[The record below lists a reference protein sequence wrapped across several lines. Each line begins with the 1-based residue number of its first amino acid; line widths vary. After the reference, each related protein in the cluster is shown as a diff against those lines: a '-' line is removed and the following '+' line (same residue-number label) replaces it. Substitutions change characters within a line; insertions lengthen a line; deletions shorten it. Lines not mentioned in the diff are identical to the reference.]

1 MSASIHFL
9 NAESGY
15 AEARRVL
22 SCDVSDPELRA
33 AAIDVLISSPDAKDR
48 ALVRFHN
55 DRVAHADLVRRMT
68 ADAQAQDAI
77 HKLRFIIFSVA
88 IAGGVLGGVL
98 MEALMTAHAAAAAA
112 GL

>member
-22 SCDVSDPELRA
+22 SCDPSDPEAQA
-33 AAIDVLISSPDAKDR
+33 AAIEVLLSSADAKDR
-48 ALVRFHN
+48 AMVRFHKE
-55 DRVAHADLVRRMT
+55 RVAKIDAMRC
-68 ADAQAQDAI
+68 ANAAAQAEAARG
-77 HKLRFIIFSVA
+77 KLCWLVACMA

-98 MEALMTAHAAAAAA
+98 MEALMTAAIA
-112 GL
+112 GGM

>member
-1 MSASIHFL
+1 MSASVHFL

-15 AEARRVL
+15 AVARRVL
-22 SCDVSDPELRA
+22 CTTNADPEAEA
-33 AAIDVLISSPDAKDR
+33 AAIAVLMSSADAKDR
-48 ALVRFHN
+48 ALVQLH
-55 DRVAHADLVRRMT
+55 DERVAQIDAMRKAN

-77 HKLRFIIFSVA
+77 HKLRFIILSVA